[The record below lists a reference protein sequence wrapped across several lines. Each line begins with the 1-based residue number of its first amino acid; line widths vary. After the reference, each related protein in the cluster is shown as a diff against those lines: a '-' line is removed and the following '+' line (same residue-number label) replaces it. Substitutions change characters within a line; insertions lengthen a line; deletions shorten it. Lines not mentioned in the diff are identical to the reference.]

1 MDKENFVLSVVVPCY
16 NEISSIRRVVEC
28 ILAAPIQNKE
38 IIIVDDKSTDGT
50 AKLLKEKIAPM
61 VAGSYI
67 IKRTKAKE
75 AHFGQDFPVRRA
87 ILLLYRMQTWNMIR
101 QNILP

>member
-61 VAGSYI
+61 VSRVIYHKKNKG
-67 IKRTKAKE
+67 K
-75 AHFGQDFPVRRA
+75 GGDFPVRRA